1 MHEMVKGANVGLAA
15 LSEDVDA
22 VSVSLGWTSS
32 TGEGDADV
40 SVMLLG
46 ADGKVRGDGD
56 FYFYNNPVAADG
68 SVQLLGKKPVEEG
81 SEDQIVFD
89 LTAIPDDVERI
100 VVAASRYEGARFGE
114 LDDLRVVLAD
124 GSGEGLL
131 RFAID
136 DAGSVSAVIFGELYR
151 RAGEWKFRAVG
162 QGYASG
168 LAGLATDFGVDI
180 EDDASDA
187 DADADAEAD
196 VDVEADVDPG
206 VATVEDRG
214 VVAGNGAGEAAV
226 GTAGAGVV
234 ATAVEQATPSPLAG
248 SVTPVGAVTPAGPPG
263 LVTQADPAGPVTP
276 ADPARPEAPGALV
289 PGQSLESGGVRA
301 GAQAGTLPAVPAPR
315 QPEEDAGGRKPSA
328 RPRTAKKKVTLPK
341 AVKKSLAENESWRE
355 ARLFP
360 VSALKSDRDRE
371 ARATSVLL
379 SVMAQ
384 VPEFG
389 RRLTA
394 AFGAPAGR
402 METFTEVSLP
412 HGETPRRPDG
422 VIRVERAGK
431 LWTALVETKTNG
443 NALRTEQVQAYMDIA
458 ARRGYEA
465 VITLSN
471 DVALEGS
478 PLVDVKI
485 DRRRKHKVALRHLSW
500 AEVAHQAQ
508 MLIRH
513 EGVGNSA
520 HAWLLQELL
529 HYLQHEN
536 SGCHGFQNMGAA
548 WVPVRNGIDD
558 ETLCQ
563 GDPRALEVVESW
575 ERLIRQ
581 VCLGL
586 GGELG
591 QKVLPVRRARRGT
604 DPEVRRAEMADQLCR
619 EGRLEAELRIEG
631 TPGILALSADLRT
644 GKLRTS
650 IEIPAPEQ
658 GYPLNWAKRLVRKLA
673 EAPADLHVETLV
685 DGGTGGPRGT
695 LERLRPEPGDMLP
708 ANGAQITGFRLSLF
722 KGMGS
727 TRGNAE
733 SGFIRSVDD
742 AVHRFYGT
750 VVVHLDR
757 PAARRAPTAERVA
770 VG

>member
-1 MHEMVKGANVGLAA
+1 MIKGANVSLAA
-15 LSEDVDA
+15 LSENVG
-22 VSVSLGWTSS
+22 SVIVGLGWASPS
-32 TGEGDADV
+32 GEGDADV
-40 SVMLLG
+40 SVLLLD
-46 ADGKVRGDGD
+46 ANGKVRSDAD

-68 SVQLLGKKPVEEG
+68 SVQLLGKTPTEGG
-81 SEDQIVFD
+81 SEDRIVFD
-89 LTAIPDDVERI
+89 LTAVPSDVERI
-100 VVAASRYEGARFGE
+100 VVAASRYRGARFGE
-114 LDDLRVVLAD
+114 LDDVRMTLGDAA
-124 GSGEGLL
+124 GEDLL
-131 RFAID
+131 RFSID
-136 DAGSVSAVIFGELYR
+136 DADSVSAVIFGELYR
-151 RAGEWKFRAVG
+151 RAEEWKFRAVG
-162 QGYASG
+162 QGYDIG
-168 LAGLATDFGVDI
+168 LAGLATDFGVDV
-180 EDDASDA
+180 DDAEETDA
-187 DADADAEAD
+187 TSA
-196 VDVEADVDPG
+196 
-206 VATVEDRG
+206 
-214 VVAGNGAGEAAV
+214 AAV
-226 GTAGAGVV
+226 LEDASGDEGADTTV
-234 ATAVEQATPSPLAG
+234 APSSQAT
-248 SVTPVGAVTPAGPPG
+248 
-263 LVTQADPAGPVTP
+263 
-276 ADPARPEAPGALV
+276 
-289 PGQSLESGGVRA
+289 LE
-301 GAQAGTLPAVPAPR
+301 AVPAPR
-315 QPEEDAGGRKPSA
+315 PPADEPAPRKPAA

-341 AVKKSLAENESWRE
+341 VAVKTLAENDSWRQ

-371 ARATSVLL
+371 MRATSVLL

-394 AFGAPAGR
+394 GFGAPSGR

-412 HGETPRRPDG
+412 HGDTPRRPDG

-443 NALRTEQVQAYMDIA
+443 NPLKAEQVQAYMDIA

-471 DVALEGS
+471 DVALEGT

-485 DRRRKHKVALRHLSW
+485 DGRRKHKVALWHLSW

-513 EGVGNSA
+513 EGVGNAA

-536 SGCHGFQNMGAA
+536 SGCHGFQNMGPA

-581 VCLGL
+581 VCLRL

-591 QKVLPVRRARRGT
+591 QKVLPVQRTRRGT
-604 DPEVRRAEMADQLCR
+604 DPRARRGLLADQLCLD
-619 EGRLEAELRIEG
+619 GRLYAELRIEG
-631 TPGILALSADLRT
+631 TPGVLAISADLRT

-650 IEIPAPEQ
+650 MEIPAPEQ
-658 GYPLNWAKRLVRKLA
+658 GYPLTWAKRLVRRLA

-685 DGGTGGPRGT
+685 DGETGGPRGT

-708 ANGAQITGFRLSLF
+708 KDGGVRITGFRLSLL

-727 TRGNAE
+727 GRGNAE
-733 SGFIRSVDD
+733 SSFIRSVDD
-742 AVHRFYGT
+742 AVQRFFTT
-750 VVVHLDR
+750 VVVHLDGA
-757 PAARRAPTAERVA
+757 PSRRTGVR
-770 VG
+770 

>member
-1 MHEMVKGANVGLAA
+1 MIKGSNVALTA
-15 LSEDVDA
+15 LSEDVGT
-22 VSVSLGWTSS
+22 VIVSLGWVSP

-40 SVMLLG
+40 SVLLLDAG
-46 ADGKVRGDGD
+46 GKVRSDGD

-68 SVQLLGKKPVEEG
+68 SVQLLGKTPT
-81 SEDQIVFD
+81 EDGNEDRICFD
-89 LTAIPDDVERI
+89 LTAVPPQVERI
-100 VVAASRYEGARFGE
+100 VVAASRYGGARFGE
-114 LDDLRVVLAD
+114 LENVRVRLAD
-124 GSGEGLL
+124 AAGESLL
-131 RFAID
+131 RFTIAD
-136 DAGSVSAVIFGELYR
+136 VDAVSAIIFGELYR
-151 RAGEWKFRAVG
+151 RGEEWKFRAVG
-162 QGYASG
+162 QGYDSG

-180 EDDASDA
+180 EDDAAEVEAEAASA
-187 DADADAEAD
+187 VEAEAASEMDAEAGSA
-196 VDVEADVDPG
+196 VEAV
-206 VATVEDRG
+206 
-214 VVAGNGAGEAAV
+214 EAADPV
-226 GTAGAGVV
+226 GGSGRPETVAP
-234 ATAVEQATPSPLAG
+234 ATAAAT
-248 SVTPVGAVTPAGPPG
+248 
-263 LVTQADPAGPVTP
+263 
-276 ADPARPEAPGALV
+276 
-289 PGQSLESGGVRA
+289 LE
-301 GAQAGTLPAVPAPR
+301 AVPAPR
-315 QPEEDAGGRKPSA
+315 RPDVAEGEPAKRTVAA

-341 AVKKSLAENESWRE
+341 VTRKSLAENESWRE

-360 VSALKSDRDRE
+360 VSVLKSDRDRE
-371 ARATSVLL
+371 MRATSVLL

-394 AFGAPAGR
+394 AFGAPSGR
-402 METFTEVSLP
+402 TETFTEVSLP
-412 HGETPRRPDG
+412 HGDTPRRPDG

-443 NALRTEQVQAYMDIA
+443 NSLKADQVQAYMDIA

-485 DRRRKHKVALRHLSW
+485 DGRRKHKVALWHLSW

-513 EGVGNSA
+513 EGVGNAA

-581 VCLGL
+581 VCLRM

-591 QKVLPVRRARRGT
+591 QKVLPVQRAKRGT
-604 DPEVRRAEMADQLCR
+604 DPGTRRALLADQLCLD
-619 EGRLEAELRIEG
+619 GRLQAELRIEG
-631 TPGILALSADLRT
+631 TPGVLAVSADLRT

-650 IEIPAPEQ
+650 VEIPAPEQ
-658 GYPLNWAKRLVRKLA
+658 GYPLTWVKRLVRRLA

-685 DGGTGGPRGT
+685 ESETGGPRGT
-695 LERLRPEPGDMLP
+695 LERLRPEPADLLP
-708 ANGAQITGFRLSLF
+708 KNTATPITGFRLSLF

-742 AVHRFYGT
+742 AVHRFYT
-750 VVVHLDR
+750 SVVVHLDR
-757 PAARRAPTAERVA
+757 PAPRRAAVKETAGAE
-770 VG
+770 

>member
-1 MHEMVKGANVGLAA
+1 MTMGSNVSLAA
-15 LSEDVDA
+15 LSENVGSA
-22 VSVSLGWTSS
+22 IVSLGWSS
-32 TGEGDADV
+32 PTGEGDADV
-40 SVMLLG
+40 SVLLLD
-46 ADGKVRGDGD
+46 AKGKVRSDAD

-68 SVQLLGKKPVEEG
+68 SVQLLGKEPTADG
-81 SEDQIVFD
+81 SEDRISFD
-89 LTAIPDDVERI
+89 LTAVPADVERI
-100 VVAASRYEGARFGE
+100 VVAASRYEQARFAE
-114 LDDLRVVLAD
+114 LDDLKVTLAD
-124 GSGEGLL
+124 AGGESLL
-131 RFAID
+131 RFVID
-136 DAGSVSAVIFGELYR
+136 DPGPVSAIIFGELYR
-151 RAGEWKFRAVG
+151 RAEDWKFRAVG
-162 QGYASG
+162 QGYESG

-180 EDDASDA
+180 EDDEAESVAAVAEEPAAVAVSDA
-187 DADADAEAD
+187 
-196 VDVEADVDPG
+196 
-206 VATVEDRG
+206 
-214 VVAGNGAGEAAV
+214 
-226 GTAGAGVV
+226 
-234 ATAVEQATPSPLAG
+234 
-248 SVTPVGAVTPAGPPG
+248 PPQ
-263 LVTQADPAGPVTP
+263 TT
-276 ADPARPEAPGALV
+276 
-289 PGQSLESGGVRA
+289 LE
-301 GAQAGTLPAVPAPR
+301 AVPAPR
-315 QPEEDAGGRKPSA
+315 PPADEEAAPKKRTA
-328 RPRTAKKKVTLPK
+328 RPRTAKKKVTLPR
-341 AVKKSLAENESWRE
+341 APVKSLAENESWKS

-360 VSALKSDRDRE
+360 VSVLKSDRERE
-371 ARATSVLL
+371 MRATSVLL

-412 HGETPRRPDG
+412 HGDTPRRPDG

-443 NALRTEQVQAYMDIA
+443 NALKADQVQAYMDIA

-485 DRRRKHKVALRHLSW
+485 DRRRKHQVALWHLSW

-513 EGVGNSA
+513 EGVGNAA

-529 HYLQHEN
+529 HYLQHDN
-536 SGCHGFQNMGAA
+536 SGCHGFQNMGSA

-581 VCLGL
+581 VCLRL

-591 QKVLPVRRARRGT
+591 QKVLPAQRVRRGT
-604 DPEVRRAEMADQLCR
+604 DPGARRARLADQLCL
-619 EGRLEAELRIEG
+619 EGRLQAELRVEG
-631 TPGILALSADLRT
+631 APGLLTISADLRT
-644 GKLRTS
+644 AKLRTS
-650 IEIPAPEQ
+650 VEIPAPEQ
-658 GYPLNWAKRLVRKLA
+658 GYPLTWAKRLIRRLS

-685 DGGTGGPRGT
+685 EGETGGPRGT
-695 LERLRPEPGDMLP
+695 LERLRPEPADLLP
-708 ANGAQITGFRLSLF
+708 KDSATRITGFRLSLF

-727 TRGNAE
+727 GRGNAE

-742 AVHRFYGT
+742 AVHRFYT
-750 VVVHLDR
+750 SVVVHLDA
-757 PAARRAPTAERVA
+757 PASGRAAAAAAAKERATV
-770 VG
+770 

>member
-1 MHEMVKGANVGLAA
+1 MVKGANVALAD
-15 LSEDVDA
+15 LSDDVGS
-22 VSVSLGWTSS
+22 VIVSLGWASP

-40 SVMLLG
+40 SVLLL
-46 ADGKVRGDGD
+46 DSNGKVRSDSD
-56 FYFYNNPVAADG
+56 FYFYNHPVAADG
-68 SVQLLGKKPVEEG
+68 SVQLLGKTPTADG
-81 SEDQIVFD
+81 SEDRISFD
-89 LTAIPDDVERI
+89 LTAVPGEVERV
-100 VVAASRYEGARFGE
+100 VVAASRYEGSSFGE
-114 LDDLRVVLAD
+114 LDDVRITLAD
-124 GSGEGLL
+124 AAGEGLL
-131 RFAID
+131 RFAVD
-136 DAGSVSAVIFGELYR
+136 DADSVAAVIFGELYR
-151 RAGEWKFRAVG
+151 RGDGWKFRAVG

-180 EDDASDA
+180 EDDAA
-187 DADADAEAD
+187 AQADAEAEAG
-196 VDVEADVDPG
+196 VEA
-206 VATVEDRG
+206 
-214 VVAGNGAGEAAV
+214 
-226 GTAGAGVV
+226 
-234 ATAVEQATPSPLAG
+234 Q
-248 SVTPVGAVTPAGPPG
+248 
-263 LVTQADPAGPVTP
+263 
-276 ADPARPEAPGALV
+276 
-289 PGQSLESGGVRA
+289 
-301 GAQAGTLPAVPAPR
+301 PAVPADGGTQAGTER
-315 QPEEDAGGRKPSA
+315 QTAAVASVPAGQAPMNAVPAARRPDSQAEGVKKRAA
-328 RPRTAKKKVTLPK
+328 RPRTAKKKVTLP
-341 AVKKSLAENESWRE
+341 ATVKNTLAENDSWKT

-371 ARATSVLL
+371 MRATSVLL

-384 VPEFG
+384 VPEFS

-412 HGETPRRPDG
+412 HGDSPRRPDG

-443 NALRTEQVQAYMDIA
+443 NALKAEQVQAYMDIA

-465 VITLSN
+465 VITLTN

-485 DRRRKHKVALRHLSW
+485 DRRRKHKVALWHLSW

-513 EGVGNSA
+513 EGVGNAA

-536 SGCHGFQNMGAA
+536 SGCHGFQNMGPS

-563 GDPRALEVVESW
+563 GDARALEVVENW

-581 VCLGL
+581 VCLRL

-591 QKVLPVRRARRGT
+591 QKVLPVQRAKRGT
-604 DPEVRRAEMADQLCR
+604 DPKERRDLLADQLCL
-619 EGRLEAELRIEG
+619 EGRLQAELRIDG
-631 TPGILALSADLRT
+631 TPGVLIVGADLRT
-644 GKLRTS
+644 GKLRTA
-650 IEIPAPEQ
+650 IDAPAPEQ
-658 GYPLNWAKRLVRKLA
+658 GYPLSWAKRLVRRLA

-685 DGGTGGPRGT
+685 DGTGPGPRGT
-695 LERLRPEPGDMLP
+695 LERLRPEPADLLP
-708 ANGAQITGFRLSLF
+708 KDSATRITGFRLSLF

-727 TRGNAE
+727 GRGNAE
-733 SGFIRSVDD
+733 TGFIRSVDD
-742 AVHRFYGT
+742 AVHRFYTT
-750 VVVHLDR
+750 VVVHLDKPAGR
-757 PAARRAPTAERVA
+757 RKPAAQHEATPVTAPA
-770 VG
+770 G

>member
-1 MHEMVKGANVGLAA
+1 MVKGSNIA
-15 LSEDVDA
+15 LSTLSDSVGS
-22 VSVSLGWTSS
+22 VIVSLGWSS
-32 TGEGDADV
+32 PTGEGDADV
-40 SVMLLG
+40 SVLLLG
-46 ADGKVRGDGD
+46 GQGKVRSDAD
-56 FYFYNNPVAADG
+56 FYFYNNAVAADG
-68 SVQLLGKKPVEEG
+68 SVQLLGKAPTGEG
-81 SEDQIVFD
+81 SEDRIVFD
-89 LTAIPDDVERI
+89 LTAIPPDVERV

-114 LDDLRVVLAD
+114 LDDLRVTLAD
-124 GSGEGLL
+124 GTGEGLL

-136 DAGSVSAVIFGELYR
+136 DAGSVSAFIFGELYR
-151 RAGEWKFRAVG
+151 RGEEWKFRAVG
-162 QGYASG
+162 QGYDNG

-180 EDDASDA
+180 DDDAS
-187 DADADAEAD
+187 
-196 VDVEADVDPG
+196 
-206 VATVEDRG
+206 
-214 VVAGNGAGEAAV
+214 GEAEQPDDEAEDVARPAAV
-226 GTAGAGVV
+226 TEEQPPRSAEPESALV
-234 ATAVEQATPSPLAG
+234 ATAEQVPSAPL
-248 SVTPVGAVTPAGPPG
+248 
-263 LVTQADPAGPVTP
+263 
-276 ADPARPEAPGALV
+276 E
-289 PGQSLESGGVRA
+289 
-301 GAQAGTLPAVPAPR
+301 AVPAPR
-315 QPEEDAGGRKPSA
+315 RPEEDAQSKKTAA

-341 AVKKSLAENESWRE
+341 VVKKSLAENDSWKE

-371 ARATSVLL
+371 TRATSVLL

-412 HGETPRRPDG
+412 HGDTPRRPDG

-443 NALRTEQVQAYMDIA
+443 NALRPEQVQAYADIA

-485 DRRRKHKVALRHLSW
+485 DGRRKHKVALWHLSW

-508 MLIRH
+508 MLLRH
-513 EGVGNSA
+513 EGVGNAA

-548 WVPVRNGIDD
+548 WVPVRRGIDD

-563 GDPRALEVVESW
+563 GDPRLLEVVESW

-591 QKVLPVRRARRGT
+591 HKVLPVQRAKRGADPGARRA
-604 DPEVRRAEMADQLCR
+604 DMADRLCAD
-619 EGRLEAELRIEG
+619 GRLHAELRIEG
-631 TPGILALSADLRT
+631 TPGVLAITADLRT

-650 IEIPAPEQ
+650 FDIPAPEQ
-658 GYPLNWAKRLVRKLA
+658 GYPLTWSKRLIRRLA

-685 DGGTGGPRGT
+685 EGEAGGPRGT
-695 LERLRPEPGDMLP
+695 LERLRPEPADMLP
-708 ANGAQITGFRLSLF
+708 KNGAQITGFRLSLF
-722 KGMGS
+722 KGMGNS
-727 TRGNAE
+727 RGKTE

-742 AVHRFYGT
+742 AVQRFHAS
-750 VVVHLDR
+750 VVTSLDR
-757 PAARRAPTAERVA
+757 SAPRPTPSAERA
-770 VG
+770 AAT

>member
-1 MHEMVKGANVGLAA
+1 MIKGSNVALTA
-15 LSEDVDA
+15 LSEDVGT
-22 VSVSLGWTSS
+22 VIVSLGWVSP

-40 SVMLLG
+40 SVLLL
-46 ADGKVRGDGD
+46 DDNGKVRSDGD

-68 SVQLLGKKPVEEG
+68 SVQLLGKTPT
-81 SEDQIVFD
+81 EDGNEDRICFD
-89 LTAIPDDVERI
+89 LTAVPPQVERI
-100 VVAASRYEGARFGE
+100 VVAASRYGGARFGE
-114 LDDLRVVLAD
+114 LENVRVRLAD
-124 GSGEGLL
+124 AAGESLL
-131 RFAID
+131 RFTIAD
-136 DAGSVSAVIFGELYR
+136 VDAVSAIIFGELYR
-151 RAGEWKFRAVG
+151 RGEEWKFRAVG
-162 QGYASG
+162 QGYDSG

-180 EDDASDA
+180 EDDAAEVEAEAASA
-187 DADADAEAD
+187 VEAEAASEMDAEAGSA
-196 VDVEADVDPG
+196 VEAV
-206 VATVEDRG
+206 
-214 VVAGNGAGEAAV
+214 EAADPV
-226 GTAGAGVV
+226 GGSGRPETVAP
-234 ATAVEQATPSPLAG
+234 ATAAAT
-248 SVTPVGAVTPAGPPG
+248 
-263 LVTQADPAGPVTP
+263 
-276 ADPARPEAPGALV
+276 
-289 PGQSLESGGVRA
+289 LE
-301 GAQAGTLPAVPAPR
+301 AVPAPR
-315 QPEEDAGGRKPSA
+315 RPDVAEGEPAKRTVAA

-341 AVKKSLAENESWRE
+341 VTRKSLAENESWRE

-360 VSALKSDRDRE
+360 VSVLKSDRDRE
-371 ARATSVLL
+371 MRATSVLL

-394 AFGAPAGR
+394 AFGAPSGR
-402 METFTEVSLP
+402 TETFTEVSLP
-412 HGETPRRPDG
+412 HGDTPRRPDG

-443 NALRTEQVQAYMDIA
+443 NSLKADQVQAYMDIA

-485 DRRRKHKVALRHLSW
+485 DGRRKHKVALWHLSW

-513 EGVGNSA
+513 EGVGNAA

-581 VCLGL
+581 VCLRM

-591 QKVLPVRRARRGT
+591 QKVLPVQRAKRGT
-604 DPEVRRAEMADQLCR
+604 DPGTRRALLADQLCLD
-619 EGRLEAELRIEG
+619 GRLQAELRIEG
-631 TPGILALSADLRT
+631 TPGVLAVSADLRT

-650 IEIPAPEQ
+650 VEIPAPEQ
-658 GYPLNWAKRLVRKLA
+658 GYPLTWVKRLVRRLA

-685 DGGTGGPRGT
+685 ESETGGPRGT
-695 LERLRPEPGDMLP
+695 LERLRPEPADLLP
-708 ANGAQITGFRLSLF
+708 KNTATPITGFRLSLF

-742 AVHRFYGT
+742 AVHRFYT
-750 VVVHLDR
+750 SVVVHLDR
-757 PAARRAPTAERVA
+757 PAPRRAAVKETAGA
-770 VG
+770 G